1 MPLTDLRF
9 RYLTLMLFID
19 EAMTANVSYIATRRR
34 LFNLFVNAIHPQ
46 GEIYVPVDTVVQI
59 RTFLSSRPTE
69 QDNNSRLAYEVGLI
83 ALLQLKSTY
92 EDRAP
97 AGGS

>member
-9 RYLTLMLFID
+9 NFVLLCRFLN
-19 EAMTANVSYIATRRR
+19 EAITANVSYIATRRR
-34 LFNLFVNAIHPQ
+34 LFQLFVEAIRPL

-69 QDNNSRLAYEVGLI
+69 QDNNARLAYEVGLI
-83 ALLQLKSTY
+83 ALFALRLEH
-92 EDRAP
+92 EDRSP
-97 AGGS
+97 GGPS